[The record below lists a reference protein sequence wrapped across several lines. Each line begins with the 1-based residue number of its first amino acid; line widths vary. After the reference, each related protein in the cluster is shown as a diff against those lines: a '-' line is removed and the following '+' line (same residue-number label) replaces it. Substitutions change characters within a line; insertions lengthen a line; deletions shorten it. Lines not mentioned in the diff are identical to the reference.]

1 MLITFKLTGR
11 YRVELNV
18 LVPYLAQCKGIQIP
32 QSGKFWLVES
42 GILGFEIRNTAQGV
56 KNPSS
61 TDKYRDPESQP
72 VLDSHSWGDI
82 SMVLTN

>member
-61 TDKYRDPESQP
+61 TDKYRNPESQP
-72 VLDSHSWGDI
+72 VLDSLTWGDI
-82 SMVLTN
+82 SMVLKN